1 LGLYRVYMGS
11 YGFIWGSY
19 WVYVFFYNRVYLS
32 L

>member
-1 LGLYRVYMGS
+1 MGS